1 VKGGAQLRREIP
13 ISHEEIYLSNLL
25 SNEFVPL
32 YKSWRN
38 KVSNGAVYAV
48 LSPIG
53 IRSRV
58 TGSPSWQIH
67 VGEGQPCFSTSGF
80 GAAEVATYHAGD
92 EDGLVPL
99 AFIRDGHGVIDS
111 HPEPLQEFILFHD
124 LLLSNNGRE
133 YLKVHTDGSTEVA
146 IKITSSSEIQTR
158 SSLIRQF
165 QAAKQMDL
173 VFQIDSVQ
181 FVDDKSE
188 LPEESETSEEFKN
201 LGTFLFDSWS
211 SLGYRTLGKIVYPPA
226 PLSESGIWPFEI
238 NPHITELFTIRTQ
251 GGQIVEVTLNSE
263 EHLDPN
269 EYLRKQDRHFLE
281 IVEFD
286 KNVLNRYLANPDK
299 YIIGDGVLKC
309 GSLWSISIDNDDSS
323 NLFIFL
329 GDLLRD
335 LPPSE
340 WKYWKP
346 FNQTSDKSVSE
357 TFFKRSILG
366 KEVEPNRPDL
376 RFRGNYAIFQD
387 SWSSKFDWMLFTPM
401 TDEDAYVLNALHLP
415 NTESNKG
422 FDDFFLYLGKLLPN
436 SINISKLNQLTGIPK
451 RDRSTN
457 LERFALWLKASGFQ
471 EHEFVFNTLHAIQ
484 WIRSHSSAHPKDA
497 KLNNLL
503 RSKFGMQIGYELAEK
518 LCNDANETLNLLD
531 SHFL

>member
-1 VKGGAQLRREIP
+1 MQREIP
-13 ISHEEIYLSNLL
+13 VSQEEIYLSNLL
-25 SNEFVPL
+25 SNEFVPV

-38 KVSNGAVYAV
+38 KDANGAVYAM

-53 IRSRV
+53 LRDKITR
-58 TGSPSWQIH
+58 SPSWQIH

-80 GAAEVATYHAGD
+80 GTAEVATYHTGD
-92 EDGLVPL
+92 KDGLIPL

-111 HPEPLQEFILFHD
+111 QPEPLQEFILFHD
-124 LLLSNNGRE
+124 LHLSINGHE
-133 YLKVHTDGSTEVA
+133 YLKVHADGSTEVA
-146 IKITSSSEIQTR
+146 IKIISPSEIQTQTK
-158 SSLIRQF
+158 LIRQF

-181 FVDDKSE
+181 FVDDARD
-188 LPEESETSEEFKN
+188 LPKESETSDEFMN
-201 LGTFLFDSWS
+201 LGTYLFDSWS
-211 SLGYRTLGKIVYPPA
+211 NLGYRTLGKIVFPPA
-226 PLSESGIWPFEI
+226 PLSECGIWPFEVT
-238 NPHITELFTIRTQ
+238 PRITEVFTIRNQ
-251 GGQIVEVTLNSE
+251 RGQIVEVTLDSGEN
-263 EHLDPN
+263 LDPN
-269 EYLRKQDRHFLE
+269 EFLQKQDRHFLE

-299 YIIGDGVLKC
+299 YIIGDGILKC

-340 WKYWKP
+340 WKFWKP

-357 TFFKRSILG
+357 TFFRRSFLG
-366 KEVEPNRPDL
+366 NEVEPNRPDL

-387 SWSSKFDWMLFTPM
+387 RWSRKFDWMLFTPM

-422 FDDFFLYLGKLLPN
+422 FDDFFLYLSKLLPN

-451 RDRSTN
+451 SDRSKN
-457 LERFALWLKASGFQ
+457 LERFAFWLKASGFQ
-471 EHEFVFNTLHAIQ
+471 DHEFVFNTLYSIQ
-484 WIRSHSSAHPKDA
+484 WIRSNSSAHPKVAQLND
-497 KLNNLL
+497 KL
-503 RSKFGMQIGYELAEK
+503 RGKFGMQMGYGLAEK